1 MLDGST
7 VPMQKGSTLKDRDTC
22 RAAHPQSPSKN
33 WIQPRL
39 VRGSD
44 DNWMPPDSEF
54 IYASEV
60 PDVVLHMT
68 RKVVDIRAG
77 YRWIKMGR
85 LEAYKCR
92 KTGNL
97 MVSRAELYDY
107 IGVFGGSSN
116 G

>member
-1 MLDGST
+1 M
-7 VPMQKGSTLKDRDTC
+7 PNQDTS
-22 RAAHPQSPSKN
+22 HQGLPPSSPKS
-33 WIQPRL
+33 WINPRL

-44 DNWMPPDSEF
+44 ETWQPPDSEY

-68 RKVVDIRAG
+68 RKVVDVRAG

-85 LEAYKCR
+85 LSPYKCR
-92 KTGNL
+92 KTRRL

-107 IGVFGGSSN
+107 ILPFGGKAN